1 MKERPRLSS
10 PSPRLMRP
18 NCVRQAAST
27 TRSACTSAAMM
38 LAAEDQQSLELALS
52 SLEDEDRVIIWMR
65 FFDALTLPEIKRALH
80 LDSLPPERLSR
91 IIAALK
97 SALARPEGRLA

>member
-1 MKERPRLSS
+1 
-10 PSPRLMRP
+10 
-18 NCVRQAAST
+18 
-27 TRSACTSAAMM
+27 MM